1 MFLTK
6 IFASFEQQSV
16 TRFDVLDGFRGL
28 LVISVILQHIVAVF
42 AWGRLNEFYH
52 NFDYVGTYFGV
63 PSFFI
68 LSSFLL
74 TYKLFETMNKSNGTL
89 VQLQTIILKYLI
101 RRFFRIY
108 VPYFIFCTLLSNDLL
123 FSKKGGFTYDS
134 WFNMISLKNTGRNH
148 LWTCIPEM
156 KYYLFIPFLTL
167 IVYKTQKVIII
178 WIALYIII
186 SAYIE
191 HNNWI
196 NLKCVHIPWPNGISL
211 RYSIRIF
218 LNGSVLALIFYKYK
232 QFKNKKIVTSRSL
245 EFLVTI
251 ALTIM
256 FIYGL
261 MLTTAS
267 YMGQDI
273 VYFCHYKYSIYW
285 ACFII
290 LLLLHPKS
298 LFSFIINLLIFKNFG
313 KFSFGIYLLHF
324 EALNVIYLIENTKI
338 MEYRPV
344 VMIIQLFSA
353 FLFGKIF
360 FYLIENPLMNL
371 GNLIIR
377 HLPEQSNDNIHVF
390 QKNSNFLIKHLS
402 TISIFI
408 FLFLFYF
415 FSCNYFS
422 F

>member
-1 MFLTK
+1 MLLKKLF
-6 IFASFEQQSV
+6 FSVEQQNV

-42 AWGRLNEFYH
+42 AWGRLNEYYH
-52 NFDYVGTYFGV
+52 NFDHVGTYFGI

-74 TYKLFETMNKSNGTL
+74 TYKLLQTMNKSNETFPE
-89 VQLQTIILKYLI
+89 LQTIILKYLI

-167 IVYKTQKVIII
+167 IFYKTQKIMIL
-178 WIALYIII
+178 WIALYIFI
-186 SAYIE
+186 STYIE
-191 HNNWI
+191 KNNW
-196 NLKCVHIPWPNGISL
+196 LDLQCVHIPWPDGISL
-211 RYSIRIF
+211 KYSVRIF
-218 LNGSVLALIFYKYK
+218 LNGSMLGFISYKYDHLPNYK
-232 QFKNKKIVTSRSL
+232 YSL
-245 EFLVTI
+245 TRKFSIILSPIQTVI
-251 ALTIM
+251 

-261 MLTTAS
+261 MLTTSS

-273 VYFCHYKYSIYW
+273 VNFCHYKYSVYW

-290 LLLLHPKS
+290 LLLLHQKS
-298 LFSFIINLLIFKNFG
+298 LFSFIINLFIFKRFG
-313 KFSFGIYLLHF
+313 KYSFGIYLFHF
-324 EALNVIYLIENTKI
+324 EALNVIYSIEKTKI

-344 VMIIQLFSA
+344 IMIIELFSA
-353 FLFGKIF
+353 FLFGMIF

-377 HLPEQSNDNIHVF
+377 YLPEQSNGNIF
-390 QKNSNFLIKHLS
+390 QNKSKNSIKHFS
-402 TISIFI
+402 SIAIFT

-415 FSCNYFS
+415 FALNYFS